1 MLKTIIIATITLCLG
16 LAGGSRVQA
25 NMIFSRLQSEHEV
38 IQTYNYKVQPAEYD
52 DCQEAAGQII
62 RANDTHYCS
71 IHYLNAAAVIK
82 AIGRDE

>member
-25 NMIFSRLQSEHEV
+25 NMIFSRLQAEHEV
-38 IQTYNYKVQPAEYD
+38 IQTSNSKAQPKEFD
-52 DCQEAAGQII
+52 ECQEAGGRIV
-62 RANDTHYCS
+62 RDDDTHYCS
-71 IHYLNAAAVIK
+71 IHYVNAAAVIK